1 MIKIRTKIVAAISA
15 ISIIS
20 IISVTTIT
28 TTNIK
33 SILKDSTGEN
43 IQLQCVSNGNE
54 INSTISAIEQAVN
67 TMNDIAVNNLK
78 DLNTFKVDNNYVN
91 NYVEQ
96 MKSSF
101 KEIASN
107 TNGALTY
114 YIRFNPDYTNPT
126 SGIFAS
132 RNTNEADFN
141 DLVPTDFS
149 MYSKDD
155 LEHVGWYYVPINNN
169 KATWMDPYYNDNIN
183 KYMISYVVPLKVN
196 GVTIGVVGMDVD
208 FDVIKN
214 IIGKDENSDYGFL
227 LDSSNNII
235 YHPDFNDILSLS
247 EVDNGSLKEI
257 QNYIENGEKSN
268 EVIQYKYKNENKRLV
283 YTKLTNGMI
292 YAFTIPYS
300 VITHKINSIM
310 IRLIIISTLVYIVAI
325 IAAEVL
331 GRKLSKPISRVTE
344 MIKKG
349 GKLDFSFDNNYK
361 NLSKYRDEIGELA
374 KAYENMRKEI
384 VNLISQMKDNVLN
397 LNNNNVKISEDSS
410 VMENHANG
418 MEEDVSNILSEIQK
432 SSEATETITVSISEV
447 RKAVRALSDKALE
460 SSNNSLSS
468 KERALNVKN
477 KGEESTNTINNVY
490 KEKLEKCNRAI
501 EEGKIVKEI
510 EVMAETIEEIS
521 EQTNLLALNAAIES
535 QRAGEAGKG
544 FAVVAEEVRTLAE
557 ASKDAVV
564 SIKETIKK
572 VEKSFEDLSNNNME
586 ILQFVGNDVLDEL
599 QFIKKTGDEYYSD
612 ADSVNNISEDLA
624 SMSEELSSVID
635 EVNNL
640 VITSNDAAQ
649 NSCDSAGNISGLI
662 KENIEHIEKVIEA
675 LNKEQEVSENISK
688 LIDKFKY

>member
-1 MIKIRTKIVAAISA
+1 
-15 ISIIS
+15 
-20 IISVTTIT
+20 
-28 TTNIK
+28 
-33 SILKDSTGEN
+33 
-43 IQLQCVSNGNE
+43 
-54 INSTISAIEQAVN
+54 
-67 TMNDIAVNNLK
+67 
-78 DLNTFKVDNNYVN
+78 
-91 NYVEQ
+91 
-96 MKSSF
+96 MK
-101 KEIASN
+101 K
-107 TNGALTY
+107 
-114 YIRFNPDYTNPT
+114 
-126 SGIFAS
+126 
-132 RNTNEADFN
+132 
-141 DLVPTDFS
+141 
-149 MYSKDD
+149 
-155 LEHVGWYYVPINNN
+155 
-169 KATWMDPYYNDNIN
+169 
-183 KYMISYVVPLKVN
+183 
-196 GVTIGVVGMDVD
+196 
-208 FDVIKN
+208 
-214 IIGKDENSDYGFL
+214 
-227 LDSSNNII
+227 
-235 YHPDFNDILSLS
+235 
-247 EVDNGSLKEI
+247 I

-310 IRLIIISTLVYIVAI
+310 IRIIIISTLVYIVAI

-432 SSEATETITVSISEV
+432 SSEATETITVSINEV

-640 VITSNDAAQ
+640 VITSNYAAQ